1 MAEQHV
7 VQDASNIQT
16 EEPKG
21 LRLYV
26 DEALCSAHG
35 LCAAAAPSLF
45 KLDDDGFNTAAGAG
59 WVPLTEDQVDL
70 ALRAERACPEAAIR
84 VLR

>member
-1 MAEQHV
+1 MAEHDV
-7 VQDASNIQT
+7 VTDKTNVQAD
-16 EEPKG
+16 EPAG

-59 WVPLTEDQVDL
+59 WVPLTEDQAEL
-70 ALRAERACPEAAIR
+70 AYSAERACPEAAIR

>member
-1 MAEQHV
+1 MAEPKV
-7 VQDASNIQT
+7 MTDSSNVQAD
-16 EEPKG
+16 EPKG

-45 KLDDDGFNTAAGAG
+45 TLDDDGFNTAAGAG
-59 WVPLTEDQVDL
+59 WVPLTEDQVEL
-70 ALRAERACPEAAIR
+70 ALSAERACPEAAIR

>member
-1 MAEQHV
+1 MAEQ
-7 VQDASNIQT
+7 DTMTDSSNVKAD
-16 EEPKG
+16 EPAG

-59 WVPLTEDQVDL
+59 WVPLTEDQAEI
-70 ALRAERACPEAAIR
+70 ALSAERACPEAAIR